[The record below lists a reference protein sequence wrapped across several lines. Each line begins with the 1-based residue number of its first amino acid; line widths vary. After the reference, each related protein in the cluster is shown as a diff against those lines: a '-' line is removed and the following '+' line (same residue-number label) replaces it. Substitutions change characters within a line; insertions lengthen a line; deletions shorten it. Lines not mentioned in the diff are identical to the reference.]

1 MGLTR
6 DLIEQSVASMEC
18 RPIPETFEGD
28 VILVPG
34 LVDEFFGS
42 LVNNQLTDRSI
53 ITDNSILKGKI
64 GDQVL
69 NSKITLC
76 SNPTAEDL
84 AGGYFITEDG
94 FTAEKVDIFKSGIL
108 KNYMLTHF
116 GSRKTGLPMSKAGG
130 CLVMEPGKDTLA
142 EMIAK
147 VKRGLLVVRFSG
159 GNPSMNGDFSGVAKN
174 SYYIENGEIKYPV
187 NETMIAGNLLKLFN
201 NVNGISDQT
210 LNTGNYKMPWLSCAG
225 VTISR

>member
-1 MGLTR
+1 
-6 DLIEQSVASMEC
+6 
-18 RPIPETFEGD
+18 
-28 VILVPG
+28 
-34 LVDEFFGS
+34 
-42 LVNNQLTDRSI
+42 
-53 ITDNSILKGKI
+53 
-64 GDQVL
+64 
-69 NSKITLC
+69 
-76 SNPTAEDL
+76 
-84 AGGYFITEDG
+84 
-94 FTAEKVDIFKSGIL
+94 
-108 KNYMLTHF
+108 
-116 GSRKTGLPMSKAGG
+116 MSKAGG

-142 EMIAK
+142 EMISE

-174 SYYIENGEIKYPV
+174 SYYIEDGEIKYPV